1 MSWPPCWQIWFYPSS
16 WASLKGLRDMKS
28 RKEIYLGFSCFSF
41 PGILLCLG
49 DSSLLSL
56 GTLFRLVQL
65 KSNLFYTRW
74 ALWPWSHQSL
84 YSFRSQW
91 WFRERMLH
99 VEAIRDLARTFLQSY
114 WEKDL
119 TFSFLLL
126 LINSCKTWSWQSQW
140 PIFSTGM
147 GEGLLGRKPPQ
158 RWAEQRDG
166 GWRERG
172 MTGILN
178 ISLPLTLF

>member
-1 MSWPPCWQIWFYPSS
+1 MLADLVLSQFLSKPKRAKRY
-16 WASLKGLRDMKS
+16 MKS

-41 PGILLCLG
+41 PGILLFFILVTVAFF
-49 DSSLLSL
+49 SL

-74 ALWPWSHQSL
+74 ALWPWSTKVYIPLGHSD
-84 YSFRSQW
+84 

-99 VEAIRDLARTFLQSY
+99 KPRQSEILPGLFLQSY

-126 LINSCKTWSWQSQW
+126 LINSCKLGVDSHSGQ
-140 PIFSTGM
+140 FFHCM
-147 GEGLLGRKPPQ
+147 EGACLVVKPPQ

-166 GWRERG
+166 GWGRG
-172 MTGILN
+172 IDWDSWIFHYLDV
-178 ISLPLTLF
+178 IF